1 MIDFK
6 NLQLFAV
13 NATTNNTPGNDLS
26 PEMKTFYDKTLIDL
40 AEPML
45 VHDQWAQKRPIPQ
58 NEGKTIQFRRFSP
71 LSKALTPLTEGVTPS
86 GSALDVSAL
95 TATVNQ
101 YGDFVSVSDV
111 LDLTAIDP
119 IISETGE
126 LIANQAGR
134 TLDTI
139 TRNVLVAG
147 TNVSYARKYSGG
159 VYTAVSHRYDLD
171 STAKLTV
178 HDVKLAV
185 NKLKRQNAPTID
197 GYYIAIV
204 HPDVAFDLKEDS
216 EWVDASKYGAPEQ
229 LFNGEIGRIAGV
241 RFVETTEAKV
251 IKPANLGPTN
261 AYLTVASNVTS
272 SKNIGV
278 TETLTA
284 SALVGREVIIGTG
297 HYEITANA
305 TNQITI
311 DTAISCSANDKIWP
325 GEGGTQGLPVY
336 QTLIFGKN
344 AYGTTEVTGGGLQ
357 MIVKGRGAGEDP
369 LNQRSTIGWKAL
381 KTAEILVDEYLV
393 RYESAASLYADVA
406 AN

>member
-1 MIDFK
+1 MIDYK
-6 NLQLFAV
+6 NLQIFAV
-13 NATTNNTPGNDLS
+13 NTTANNSVGNDLS
-26 PEMKTFYDKTLIDL
+26 PEMQTFYDKTLIDI

-58 NEGKTIQFRRFSP
+58 NGGKTIQFRRFTP
-71 LSKALTPLTEGVTPS
+71 LQKALTPLTEGVTPA

-101 YGDFVSVSDV
+101 YGDFVAVSDV

-159 VYTAVSHRYDLD
+159 AFTSVSHRYDLD
-171 STAKLTV
+171 TTAKLTV

-216 EWVDASKYGAPEQ
+216 EWVDAAKYGAPEQ

-251 IKPANLGPTN
+251 IKPGDLCATQATLSASANVSG
-261 AYLTVASNVTS
+261 
-272 SKNIGV
+272 SKNISV
-278 TETLTA
+278 SQTLVA
-284 SALVGREVIIGTG
+284 DALVGREVLIGTG
-297 HYEITANA
+297 HYTITAN
-305 TNQITI
+305 TTGQITVDQNVTLSSG
-311 DTAISCSANDKIWP
+311 DTIYP
-325 GEGGTQGLPVY
+325 GEGGAAGIPVY

-369 LNQRSTIGWKAL
+369 LNQRSTVGWKAL

-393 RYESAASLYADVA
+393 RYESAASLYSDVE